1 MYFET
6 ALEQQANIDAFLST
20 SVLVFSF
27 APPPFHCGPCS
38 IIFVRFL
45 LIYHIFSSTC
55 MSCLLHII
63 YTGASSFSISY
74 SLIRG
79 TQLFVCSILFFLLD
93 YLYNMYIM
101 YFTHHLLRWR
111 FFILDLLFSNSWD
124 LIICL
129 LDLIFLA

>member
-1 MYFET
+1 MT
-6 ALEQQANIDAFLST
+6 AAYRAHLPHSRSLVLVTGAYACVLRNSSRTASEHHDAFLST

-27 APPPFHCGPCS
+27 APPPFHCGPCG

-55 MSCLLHII
+55 MSCILHII

-79 TQLFVCSILFFLLD
+79 TQLFVCSILSFLLD
-93 YLYNMYIM
+93 HGTLSTGEKLSNGQT
-101 YFTHHLLRWR
+101 YF
-111 FFILDLLFSNSWD
+111 
-124 LIICL
+124 
-129 LDLIFLA
+129 